1 MTTTGLLFLHAH
13 NVENTNYHLTECRLS
28 ESALMPLR
36 WMAPESIRKQVFTQ
50 QTDIWSYGV
59 VLWEIM
65 SFGEQPY
72 KGKTDQEVKELLI
85 ECVRLNRPPY
95 FTQVMLV
102 YLFFVIIQ
110 NYLNY
115 FLQVGDCKKLLA
127 QKPKQSS
134 YIFYH
139 HRVTVLSLGQTT
151 RGVQEKVSLS
161 LVWDVAPSITWLL
174 CVELYLR
181 ALS

>member
-1 MTTTGLLFLHAH
+1 
-13 NVENTNYHLTECRLS
+13 
-28 ESALMPLR
+28 MPLR

-102 YLFFVIIQ
+102 YLFFVII
-110 NYLNY
+110 
-115 FLQVGDCKKLLA
+115 
-127 QKPKQSS
+127 
-134 YIFYH
+134 
-139 HRVTVLSLGQTT
+139 
-151 RGVQEKVSLS
+151 
-161 LVWDVAPSITWLL
+161 
-174 CVELYLR
+174 
-181 ALS
+181 